1 MMKTFALIL
10 VFGAFLAG
18 AFVSVLDPR
27 EINWSWLVPALLI
40 GVTGLWLS
48 RKVHREEAHAGDRLA
63 GNIDLLSKS
72 LDNILTRLEM
82 INNNKDEL
90 PTYEARFEIDRLFR
104 EDLNTF
110 ADARQSMVHVFGM
123 QNYTDVMSNF
133 AAGERYINRV
143 WSASTDGYVDEVN
156 LYLGR
161 ALDQFRGAH
170 SHFQKLNSEYSQNLA
185 SQELLPDKSI

>member
-1 MMKTFALIL
+1 MKAFSLLI

-27 EINWSWLVPALLI
+27 EVNWPWLVLALLI
-40 GVTGLWLS
+40 GGIGLWLS
-48 RKVHREEAHAGDRLA
+48 RKVHKEEAHAGHKLS

-72 LDNILTRLEM
+72 LDNILARLEL
-82 INNNKDEL
+82 INKNKEEL

-104 EDLNTF
+104 EELNTF
-110 ADARQSMVHVFGM
+110 ADARESMIHVFGM
-123 QNYTDVMSNF
+123 QNYADVMSNF

-161 ALDQFRGAH
+161 ALEQFREAH
-170 SHFQKLNSEYSQNLA
+170 EHFYALKSEYS
-185 SQELLPDKSI
+185 